1 MYKINTIIQMK
12 FRKEYDSIGKIN
24 VPNDKFWG
32 ASTER
37 SKKFFDIG
45 EILVK
50 KNLIKSIAIIK
61 KAAAIVHK
69 KDNQIN
75 SKIANAIIIASN
87 EVISGKLDSNFP
99 LKVWQTGSGTQ
110 TNMNVNEVIS
120 NRAIKYLGGKMG
132 SKKPVHP
139 NDHVN
144 KSQSTNDV
152 FPTAMHIAI
161 ALETKNKLL
170 PSLNLLNKE
179 LKNKVKKFKKIIKIG
194 RTHLQDATP
203 LTLGQEFSGY
213 QSQLE
218 DCINRIKIAIKEI
231 YFLAQGGTAVG
242 TGINTKKNF
251 DKKICKEISKLT
263 KIKFKPSNNKFAAL
277 AAHDSIVNFSGTLN
291 TTAVCLLKIAN
302 DIRFLG
308 SGPRAGYGE
317 LTLPSNEPGSSI
329 MPGKV
334 NPTQSEAVTMV
345 CVKVIGNHT
354 GITIA
359 GSQGQFELNVFKP
372 LIAHNILQSID
383 LISDSSK
390 NFARYCVK
398 GIKANK
404 DKIKKDLDN
413 SLMLVTALAPK
424 IGYDQAASIAKKA
437 LKNNTTLKTEI
448 VKSGLMS
455 EKEYHKIVNPKKMIY
470 PE

>member
-1 MYKINTIIQMK
+1 MK

-69 KDNQIN
+69 KDNQIS
-75 SKIANAIIIASN
+75 SKIANAIIIAAN

-263 KIKFKPSNNKFAAL
+263 NIKFKPSNNKFAAL

-390 NFARYCVK
+390 NFAKYCVK

-404 DKIKKDLDN
+404 DKIKRDLDN

-424 IGYDQAASIAKKA
+424 IGYDQAASIAKK
-437 LKNNTTLKTEI
+437 
-448 VKSGLMS
+448 
-455 EKEYHKIVNPKKMIY
+455 P
-470 PE
+470 